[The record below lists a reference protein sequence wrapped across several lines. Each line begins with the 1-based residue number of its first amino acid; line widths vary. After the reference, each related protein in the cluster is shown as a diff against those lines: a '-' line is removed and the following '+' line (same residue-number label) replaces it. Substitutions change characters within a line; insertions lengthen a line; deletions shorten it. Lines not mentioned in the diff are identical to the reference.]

1 MPVIRLKSFFKQ
13 HIIWLVMFAVTIP
26 LLIITYLQFRSLVTL
41 GTTLPVYRK
50 QVLREYLG
58 AVSDEINTLYREKSI
73 AILSVP
79 ASYITNRKNG
89 VIQEDHTKKAVQKSV
104 AQVAEYFKGKEFKGA
119 RRYFIVVVAERDGDT
134 KNVTLFYDPE
144 RDKLV
149 SDDQASEWS
158 SIQVAF
164 APYYYY
170 IVGRTVV
177 DPSPQSVERNLNFPM
192 IVKPILDEDKTMVGL
207 AGMVL
212 NQDVFLDEYLPQAI
226 QKHQRKYLP
235 DDHKDAVVT
244 LRDEKDILWYSS
256 AGGRVPEHDLS
267 MAYTRAEK
275 MEPVAADEAKDEV
288 SMGFRITF
296 RRMHLGMFMRH
307 HSETQWKQQFFIFNL
322 SILVLMSLLLI
333 GGIVMA
339 LRAAS
344 REMKLSRMKADFV
357 SNVSHELRTP
367 LASIRVFGEFLKLG
381 RVKEPSKIQE
391 YGEYI
396 ENESR
401 RLTQLI
407 NNILD
412 FSRIESGQKTYHFED
427 ADLTEIVDETLKSFD
442 VRLSQ
447 KGFTVDLEMP
457 EEPLPLAKVDSAAIA
472 QALVNLLD
480 NAAKYSGDSREIS
493 VRVAR
498 KDEFITIAITDHGIG
513 IPVQEQEKIFEKF
526 YRVSTG
532 LVHDVKGSGLGLSIV
547 KHIVE
552 AHQGKVTVRSK
563 AGNGTTFSI
572 YLPIRWV
579 TGEIKPIL
587 DSGIQDSAPRQLK
600 FDEEE
605 ELLLSNNK

>member
-1 MPVIRLKSFFKQ
+1 M
-13 HIIWLVMFAVTIP
+13 MFAVTVP

-50 QVLREYLG
+50 QVMREYLG
-58 AVSDEINTLYREKSI
+58 AVSEEINNFYWEKANATLSI
-73 AILSVP
+73 P
-79 ASYITNRKNG
+79 GSYITNRKG
-89 VIQEDHTKKAVQKSV
+89 GIIQEDYSKKVVQRSV
-104 AQVAEYFKGKEFKGA
+104 AQVSDYFKGNDYKGV

-144 RDKLV
+144 RRKLV
-149 SDDQASEWS
+149 PDDQAEEWDA
-158 SIQVAF
+158 IQVAF
-164 APYYYY
+164 ASYFFY
-170 IVGRTVV
+170 ITRRASIE
-177 DPSPQSVERNLNFPM
+177 PAPQSVERNLDYPM
-192 IVKPILDEDKTMVGL
+192 IVKPILDEEKKIVAL

-212 NQDVFLDEYLPQAI
+212 DQNFFFDEFLPQAI
-226 QKHQRKYLP
+226 HKYQRKYLP
-235 DDHKDAVVT
+235 DDHQDAVVT
-244 LRDEKDILWYSS
+244 LRDNKDIQWYSTASGRTS
-256 AGGRVPEHDLS
+256 ANELS
-267 MAYTRAEK
+267 AIYNRSDK
-275 MEPVAADEAKDEV
+275 LVPVAADEGKDEV
-288 SMGFRITF
+288 VTSFPFVF

-307 HSETQWKQQFFIFNL
+307 QTEAQWKQQYFIFNL
-322 SILVLMSLLLI
+322 SILILMSLMLI

-339 LRAAS
+339 LRTAS

-381 RVKEPSKIQE
+381 RVKDARKIQE

-396 ENESR
+396 ETESR

-427 ADLTEIVDETLKSFD
+427 ADLSEIVDETVKSFE

-447 KGFTVDLEMP
+447 NGFKVTLEMP
-457 EEPLPLAKVDSAAIA
+457 EEPMPLAKVDSSAIA

-480 NAAKYSGDSREIS
+480 NAAKYSGDAREILI
-493 VRVAR
+493 RVAR
-498 KDEFITIAITDHGIG
+498 KDQFITICVSDKGIG
-513 IPVQEQEKIFEKF
+513 IPPPEQEKIFEKF

-563 AGNGTTFSI
+563 PGNGTTFTI

-579 TGEIKPIL
+579 TGEIQPIL
-587 DSGIQDSAPRQLK
+587 DSGIQDSAPRQLEYE
-600 FDEEE
+600 DEE
-605 ELLLSNNK
+605 ELLVIQNK

>member
-1 MPVIRLKSFFKQ
+1 MPVIRLKVFFKQ
-13 HIIWLVMFAVTIP
+13 HILWLVMFAVTIP
-26 LLIITYLQFRSLVTL
+26 LLIITYLQYRSLVTL

-50 QVLREYLG
+50 QVMREYLG
-58 AVSDEINTLYREKSI
+58 AVSEDIYNFYRENANATLSI
-73 AILSVP
+73 P
-79 ASYITNRKNG
+79 ASYITNRKG
-89 VIQEDHTKKAVQKSV
+89 GIIQEDHTKKAVQKSV
-104 AQVAEYFKGKEFKGA
+104 AQVTDYFKDKQFKGA
-119 RRYFIVVVAERDGDT
+119 KRFFIVVVAERDGDS
-134 KNVTLFYDPE
+134 KFVTLFYDTEREKMVPDDLSPE
-144 RDKLV
+144 WR
-149 SDDQASEWS
+149 A
-158 SIQVAF
+158 IQVAF

-170 IVGRTVV
+170 ISAGTKLG
-177 DPSPQSVERNLNFPM
+177 PSPMGVDRDPDNLL
-192 IVKPILDEDKTMVGL
+192 IVKPILDEEGRMVGL

-212 NQDVFLDEYLPQAI
+212 NQDFFIDEYLPQAI
-226 QKHQRKYLP
+226 HKYQRKYLA
-235 DDHKDAVVT
+235 DDHQDAIVT
-244 LRDEKDILWYSS
+244 LRDEEDMLMYSTAKGRISEEMMIAS
-256 AGGRVPEHDLS
+256 AKEAKVP
-267 MAYTRAEK
+267 
-275 MEPVAADEAKDEV
+275 ADEAKDEV
-288 SMGFRITF
+288 SMGFGLVF
-296 RRMHLGMFMRH
+296 RRLHLGIFLRH
-307 HSETQWKQQFFIFNL
+307 QTEAQLKQQYFIINF
-322 SILVLMSLLLI
+322 SILILMSLMLM
-333 GGIVMA
+333 GGIAMA
-339 LRAAS
+339 LRTAS

-381 RVKEPSKIQE
+381 RVKEPKKIQE
-391 YGEYI
+391 YGDYI
-396 ENESR
+396 ETESR

-447 KGFTVDLEMP
+447 NGFGVNLEMP

-480 NAAKYSGDSREIS
+480 NAAKYSGDAKEID
-493 VRVAR
+493 VRVAK
-498 KDEFITIAITDHGIG
+498 KDEFITISITDKGIG
-513 IPVQEQEKIFEKF
+513 IPPQEQEKIFEKF

-563 AGNGTTFSI
+563 QGQGTTFTI

-579 TGEIKPIL
+579 TGEIQPIQ

-600 FDEEE
+600 FEKEE
-605 ELLLSNNK
+605 ELFVTPTNKA

>member
-1 MPVIRLKSFFKQ
+1 MPVIRLKVFFKQ
-13 HIIWLVMFAVTIP
+13 HILWLVMFAVTIP

-50 QVLREYLG
+50 QVMREYLE
-58 AVSDEINTLYREKSI
+58 AVSEDISTFYRES
-73 AILSVP
+73 ANATLTVP
-79 ASYITNRKNG
+79 ANLITNRKG
-89 VIQEDHTKKAVQKSV
+89 GIIQEDHTKKAVQKSV
-104 AQVAEYFKGKEFKGA
+104 AQIADYFKDKNFKGA
-119 RRYFIVVVAERDGDT
+119 RRFFIVVMAERDGDF

-144 RDKLV
+144 REKLIP
-149 SDDQASEWS
+149 DDQSPEWQA
-158 SIQVAF
+158 IQVAF
-164 APYYYY
+164 APYSFY
-170 IVGRTVV
+170 ITGRAKLSPLPMGGDR
-177 DPSPQSVERNLNFPM
+177 DPRNLLL
-192 IVKPILDEDKTMVGL
+192 VKPILDEEERIVGL

-212 NQDVFLDEYLPQAI
+212 NPDFFVDEYLPQAI
-226 QKHQRKYLP
+226 QKYQRKYLA
-235 DDHKDAVVT
+235 DDHEDAVVT
-244 LRDEKDILWYSS
+244 LRDDEDLLVYST
-256 AGGRVPEHDLS
+256 AKGRITEEMMKAVTKEAKLGP
-267 MAYTRAEK
+267 A
-275 MEPVAADEAKDEV
+275 EAKDEV
-288 SMGFRITF
+288 SRGFGLVF
-296 RRMHLGMFMRH
+296 RRLHLGMFMRH
-307 HSETQWKQQFFIFNL
+307 QTEAQWKQQYFIFNL
-322 SILVLMSLLLI
+322 SMMILMSLLLM
-333 GGIVMA
+333 GGIIMA
-339 LRAAS
+339 LKTAS
-344 REMKLSRMKADFV
+344 REMRLSRMKADFV

-381 RVKEPSKIQE
+381 RVKEPKKIQE

-447 KGFTVDLEMP
+447 NGFRVNLQMP

-472 QALVNLLD
+472 QALVNLID
-480 NAAKYSGDSREIS
+480 NAAKYSGESKEID
-493 VRVAR
+493 VRVAK
-498 KDEFITIAITDHGIG
+498 KDEFITIAITDKGIG
-513 IPVQEQEKIFEKF
+513 IPPQEQEKIFEKF

-563 AGNGTTFSI
+563 QGQETTFTI

-579 TGEIKPIL
+579 TGEIQPIL
-587 DSGIQDSAPRQLK
+587 DSGIQDSAPRQVN
-600 FDEEE
+600 FENEE
-605 ELLLSNNK
+605 ELLLTPTNKA